1 MALTL
6 YLHPLAS
13 FCHKVLIAF
22 YENEVAFQPVTVDLG
37 DPGEAAAL
45 MAKWPVGK
53 IPVLHDTARDRVVAE
68 TSIIIEYVQR
78 HYPGPAPML
87 PEDPEQALD
96 ARLWDRA
103 FDLYV
108 AVPMQRIVGDRLR
121 PADSRDPYG
130 VAEARR
136 SLDTAYAM
144 LDAHLAG
151 KDWAI
156 GDRFTLADCA
166 ASPALFYASMVHPFA
181 PAFPNLAAYFERLLA
196 RPSMRRTLREARPF
210 FSYFPYR
217 EAMPDRFLH
226 DEPEA

>member
-22 YENEVAFQPVTVDLG
+22 HENGTAFQPVTVDLG

-78 HYPGPAPML
+78 HYPGPVPML
-87 PEDPEQALD
+87 PADEDQALD

-121 PADSRDPYG
+121 PADSRDPFG

-136 SLDTAYAM
+136 SLDTAYGM

-166 ASPALFYASMVHPFA
+166 ASPALFYASMVHPFEA
-181 PAFPNLAAYFERLLA
+181 THPNLAAYFERLLA

-226 DEPEA
+226 DEPER

>member
-22 YENEVAFQPVTVDLG
+22 YENGTAFEAVTVDLG

-53 IPVLHDTARDRVVAE
+53 ISVLHDTARDRVVAE

-87 PEDPEQALD
+87 PADPDQALD

-121 PADSRDPYG
+121 PADSRDPFG

-151 KDWAI
+151 RDWAI

-181 PAFPNLAAYFERLLA
+181 PAHSNLAAYFERLLT
-196 RPSMRRTLREARPF
+196 RPAMRRTLREARPF
-210 FSYFPYR
+210 FSWFPYR

-226 DEPEA
+226 D

>member
-22 YENEVAFQPVTVDLG
+22 YENETVFERVTVDLG

-68 TSIIIEYVQR
+68 TSIIIEYVQQ

-87 PEDPEQALD
+87 PEDGEQELN

-108 AVPMQRIVGDRLR
+108 AAPMQRIVGDRLR
-121 PADSRDPYG
+121 PVDSRDPYG

-144 LDAHLAG
+144 LDVHLAG
-151 KDWAI
+151 KEWAI
-156 GDRFTLADCA
+156 GDRFTMADCA
-166 ASPALFYASMVHPFA
+166 ASPALFYASMVHPFEPDYA
-181 PAFPNLAAYFERLLA
+181 NLAAYFERLQA
-196 RPSMRRTLREARPF
+196 RPSMRRTLREARPW
-210 FSYFPYR
+210 FSNFPYR

-226 DEPEA
+226 DEPES

>member
-22 YENEVAFQPVTVDLG
+22 YENETVFEPVTVDLG

-78 HYPGPAPML
+78 HYPGPVPML
-87 PEDPEQALD
+87 PAAGEQALD

-108 AVPMQRIVGDRLR
+108 AAPMQRIVGDRLR

-144 LDAHLAG
+144 LDVHLAG
-151 KDWAI
+151 KKWAI
-156 GDRFTLADCA
+156 GDRFTMADCA
-166 ASPALFYASMVHPFA
+166 ASPALFYASMVHPFEPDCA
-181 PAFPNLAAYFERLLA
+181 NLAAYFERLLA
-196 RPSMRRTLREARPF
+196 RPSMRRTLHEARPW
-210 FSYFPYR
+210 FSNFPYR
-217 EAMPDRFLH
+217 EAMPDRFLR
-226 DEPEA
+226 D

>member
-22 YENEVAFQPVTVDLG
+22 YENETTFQPVTVDLG

-68 TSIIIEYVQR
+68 TSIIIEYVQQ
-78 HYPGPAPML
+78 HYPGPVPML
-87 PEDPEQALD
+87 PDDAEECLD

-108 AVPMQRIVGDRLR
+108 ATPMQKIVVDRIR
-121 PADSRDPYG
+121 PDGSQDPYG

-144 LDAHLAG
+144 LDTHLAG
-151 KDWAI
+151 KEWAI
-156 GDRFTLADCA
+156 GDRFTMADCA
-166 ASPALFYASMVHPFA
+166 ASPALFYASMVHPFEPDYA
-181 PAFPNLAAYFERLLA
+181 NLAAYFERLLA

-210 FSYFPYR
+210 FSYVPYR

-226 DEPEA
+226 DEPES

>member
-22 YENEVAFQPVTVDLG
+22 YENGTAFEPVTVDLQ
-37 DPGEAAAL
+37 DPGEAGAL

-53 IPVLHDTARDRVVAE
+53 IPVLHDIARDRVVAE
-68 TSIIIEYVQR
+68 TSIIIEYVQQ
-78 HYPGPAPML
+78 HYPGLAPML
-87 PEDPEQALD
+87 PEDGDQALD

-108 AVPMQRIVGDRLR
+108 AVPMQKIVGDRLR
-121 PADSRDPYG
+121 PDDSRDPFG
-130 VAEARR
+130 VAEARQ

-151 KDWAI
+151 KEWAI

-166 ASPALFYASMVHPFA
+166 ASPALFYASMVHPFGA
-181 PAFPNLAAYFERLLA
+181 DYANLAAYFERLLA
-196 RPSMRRTLREARPF
+196 RPSMRRTLREARPY
-210 FSYFPYR
+210 FSMFPYR
-217 EAMPDRFLH
+217 EAMPDRFLR
-226 DEPEA
+226 DAPGA

>member
-22 YENEVAFQPVTVDLG
+22 YENGTEFEPVTVDLQ

-78 HYPGPAPML
+78 YYPGPAPML
-87 PEDPEQALD
+87 PEDGEQALD

-108 AVPMQRIVGDRLR
+108 AAPMQRIVGDRLR

-130 VAEARR
+130 MAEARR

-144 LDAHLAG
+144 LDGHLAD
-151 KDWAI
+151 KEWAI
-156 GDRFTLADCA
+156 GGRFTLADCA
-166 ASPALFYASMVHPFA
+166 ASPALFYASMVHPFEA
-181 PAFPNLAAYFERLLA
+181 TFPNLAAYFERLLD
-196 RPSMRRTLREARPF
+196 RPSMRRALREARPYF
-210 FSYFPYR
+210 PMFPYR
-217 EAMPDRFLH
+217 EAMPDRFLC
-226 DEPEA
+226 DGPEN